1 MMLRKLLVNNYI
13 ISCLIIVTLAAISLL
28 KGDILPEGNIIMK
41 GNISPKPPNGGYI
54 TDKYDTHI
62 NMAQQTNI
70 KNSNL
75 SESAKSESHS
85 RITSAIKEMNNKF
98 CHELVVV

>member
-13 ISCLIIVTLAAISLL
+13 ISCLSSTLGAISLL

-41 GNISPKPPNGGYI
+41 GNISPKLPSGGYI
-54 TDKYDTHI
+54 SDKYDTHI